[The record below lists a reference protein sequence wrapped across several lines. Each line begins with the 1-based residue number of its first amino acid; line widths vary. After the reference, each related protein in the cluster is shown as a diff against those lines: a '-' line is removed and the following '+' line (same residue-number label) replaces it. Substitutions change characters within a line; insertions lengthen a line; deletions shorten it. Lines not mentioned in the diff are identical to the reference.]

1 MSSIILLLY
10 SVLVIIFI
18 AFGAAIVFHLLYYK
32 INRHVSGV
40 MSLMYVAGAVLL
52 IISNFI
58 LFRQV
63 NWEQLFS
70 GLKL

>member
-1 MSSIILLLY
+1 MSLIIIALYFVIIL
-10 SVLVIIFI
+10 IFI

-40 MSLMYVAGAVLL
+40 MSLIYVVGTVLL

-70 GLKL
+70 GFKL

>member
-1 MSSIILLLY
+1 MSAIIVTLY
-10 SVLVIIFI
+10 SILVLIFI

-32 INRHVSGV
+32 INRKVSGV
-40 MSLMYVAGAVLL
+40 MSLIYIIGAVLL
-52 IISNFI
+52 IISNFV

-63 NWEQLFS
+63 NWEQIFG

>member
-1 MSSIILLLY
+1 MSAVIITLY
-10 SVLVIIFI
+10 SILVIIFL

-40 MSLMYVAGAVLL
+40 MSLIYVVGAVLL